1 MFDFKS
7 KKTMKKSLV
16 SVIMLFIFLP
26 FFVFSSH
33 SGDIYVNAKASGTQN
48 GSKSHPFRT
57 INQALEKADSGD
69 KIHVAQGEYEE
80 NITLKKNIKLY
91 GEDKNNTIIKAK
103 KDKWSTVFVE
113 NDSKIDN
120 FTIKGGE
127 NGIWV
132 ERKAEFSVSN
142 CILKSNNQDGIA
154 IEGDE
159 KAKDSRKV
167 SISKTEIKY
176 NGISGIYVQRPR
188 RVIVTDS
195 EIRDNAKNGI
205 SLSAGTSAWLEGNL
219 IKNNGA
225 SGLKIDIGG
234 VDIWSKKNSFRQN
247 AQSGIE
253 ISYFG
258 GDGKVNVSKSKF
270 VANGYYAI
278 SRIQRNVSSARF
290 SAWKNNL
297 IVEENNK
304 FWESQKGEISDILN
318 KLPRSK
324 LTKY

>member
-1 MFDFKS
+1 MFDFKR
-7 KKTMKKSLV
+7 KKITGKVLIG
-16 SVIMLFIFLP
+16 IMAVFVFLP
-26 FFVFSSH
+26 IFTFSSH

-48 GSKSHPFRT
+48 GSKSHPFKT
-57 INQALEKADSGD
+57 INQALGKADSGD
-69 KIHVAQGEYEE
+69 EIHVAKGEYEE

-91 GEDKNNTIIKAK
+91 GEDKNNTIIKAD

-154 IEGDE
+154 IEGDD
-159 KAKDSRKV
+159 KSKKSRKV

-176 NGISGIYVQRPR
+176 NGMSGIYTQGPR

-195 EIRDNAKNGI
+195 EIRDNRKDGI
-205 SLSAGTSAWLEGNL
+205 NLGAGTSAWLEGNL

-225 SGLKIDIGG
+225 NGLKIDIGG
-234 VDIWSKKNSFRQN
+234 AEIWSKKNSFRENSQ
-247 AQSGIE
+247 AGVE
-253 ISYFG
+253 IDYFG
-258 GDGKVNVSKSKF
+258 GDGKVDISKTKF
-270 VANGYYAI
+270 VANETYAI
-278 SRIQRNVSSARF
+278 SKIQKNVPSVRF
-290 SAWKNNL
+290 SAWGNNL
-297 IVEENNK
+297 IVEENNN
-304 FWESQKGEISDILN
+304 FWESKKGNISDILIFQ
-318 KLPRSK
+318 
-324 LTKY
+324 